1 MRQVLFS
8 VYLGWVT
15 IATIANIAVML
26 VLIGW
31 DGFGISPQTWAI
43 LVLTGVLLIDL
54 VVIATRKVIAYRIV
68 FIWALA
74 CIVVNRTANPAI
86 VLCAEIAIAIIAAA
100 VALSIV
106 FSRLRR
112 KK

>member
-43 LVLTGVLLIDL
+43 LFLAVVLLIDL
-54 VVIATRKVIAYRIV
+54 VVIATRKNVAYSLV

-74 CIVVNRTANPAI
+74 GMAVNRTANPVI
-86 VLCAEIAIAIIAAA
+86 VLSAEIAIAIIAAA
-100 VALSIV
+100 VALSIA